1 MKTPQQV
8 DTIPSLPT
16 SSQTLES
23 AIGPRVK
30 TRIKAGA
37 YPIAANHNQTVA
49 SGLRVQTR
57 LKAGGYPVSM
67 NHNQVASDLRLK
79 THIKAREQCAS

>member
-1 MKTPQQV
+1 M
-8 DTIPSLPT
+8 
-16 SSQTLES
+16 
-23 AIGPRVK
+23 
-30 TRIKAGA
+30 
-37 YPIAANHNQTVA
+37 
-49 SGLRVQTR
+49 QTR